1 MHWILDAAI
10 AFLALGIIEA
20 VVKPLAQHFVQRRLR
35 AALPALFSAVDPLM
49 PRLLEHYE
57 PGHLE
62 AIVRSKLTEIT
73 GDDWST
79 KDVDLFFQLYDPRKN
94 AERLTSYLR

>member
-1 MHWILDAAI
+1 MRWILDAAI
-10 AFLALGIIEA
+10 AFLALGLIEA
-20 VVKPLAQHFVQRRLR
+20 VVKPLAQRFVQRRLR
-35 AALPALFSAVDPLM
+35 AALPALFAAVDPLM

-79 KDVDLFFQLYDPRKN
+79 KDVDLFFQLYDPRRN

>member
-1 MHWILDAAI
+1 MRWILDAAI

-20 VVKPLAQHFVQRRLR
+20 VVKPLAQRFVQRRLR
-35 AALPALFSAVDPLM
+35 AALPALFAAVDPLM

-79 KDVDLFFQLYDPRKN
+79 KDVDIFFQLYDPRRN